1 MKARFLE
8 SITVNDAEKNLVV
21 NIDKGEELFAIDR
34 GNHYELRKA
43 DGWGTMAPKEF
54 QGKYYEIVEE

>member
-34 GNHYELRKA
+34 GNHYEL
-43 DGWGTMAPKEF
+43 
-54 QGKYYEIVEE
+54 

>member
-8 SITVNDAEKNLVV
+8 NIVVNDTEKNMEM

-34 GNHYELRKA
+34 DTHYELRRA

-54 QGKYYEIVEE
+54 EGKYYEIIE